1 MAWALFSAWE
11 KTGLVELARVFHQAG
26 IGLVA
31 TEGTANLLRN
41 AHLPVREVSEWT
53 GLPELFG
60 GRLKS
65 LHPKIHGGLLLPR
78 GRAQDEMQAQAHG
91 IEPIDYVVVRFYPFE
106 EKARDGSLRLEQVIE
121 YMDIGGPALV
131 RSAAKNFRWVTVLVD
146 PDDYRSVMDQV
157 ATMGATNLE
166 LRQRL
171 AAKALAL
178 TSYYDAKISQYLR
191 EHSFRK
197 EGPLWQKWALP
208 LNKAQELRYGEN
220 PHQRAALYG
229 DFWLHFQQLHGREL
243 SYNNI
248 LDASSGIQLVQ
259 EFGSVPA
266 IVIVKHTNPCGVGTG
281 TTLVEAW
288 EKAAR
293 TDPQALY
300 GGVII
305 SNQPV
310 DGSLARILAPVFHE
324 LLVAPGF
331 SPEALEILRR
341 KKNLRLLLNQWSPP
355 DTVSLEVRSA
365 IANSYLVQESD
376 SVTPKEEEFEVVSE
390 RSPSPEELQALR
402 FAWKVVKHVKSN
414 AIVFATSDRTLG
426 IGAGQMARIDAV
438 RIAAWKAREAGLSLE
453 GSVVASD
460 GFFPFPDGVIAAAEA
475 GATAIVQPGGS
486 IRDPDVLAAANARG
500 LAMVFT
506 RKRYFRH

>member
-1 MAWALFSAWE
+1 MAWALFSAWD

-26 IGLVA
+26 IGLLA
-31 TEGTANLLRN
+31 TEGTARLLRN

-65 LHPKIHGGLLLPR
+65 LHPKLHGGLLLPR
-78 GRAQDEMQAQAHG
+78 DNPKEEAQARAHG
-91 IEPIDYVVVRFYPFE
+91 MEPIDFVVVRFYPFE
-106 EKARDGSLRLEQVIE
+106 QAARNPSLGLEQVIE
-121 YMDIGGPALV
+121 YIDIGGPALV
-131 RSAAKNFRWVTVLVD
+131 RSASKNFRWVTVLVD
-146 PDDYRSVMDQV
+146 PDDYPLVMDQV
-157 ATMGATNLE
+157 ATMGSTNLE

-178 TSYYDAKISQYLR
+178 TSYYDGKIAQYLR
-191 EHSFRK
+191 ERSFRK
-197 EGPLWQKWALP
+197 EGPLWDCWALP
-208 LNKAQELRYGEN
+208 LSKGQDLRYGEN

-229 DFWLHFQQLHGREL
+229 DFWLYFQQLHGRDL

-248 LDASSGIQLVQ
+248 LDVGSGIELVQ
-259 EFGSVPA
+259 EFDSTA
-266 IVIVKHTNPCGVGTG
+266 ALVIIKHTNPCGVGTG
-281 TTLVEAW
+281 ANLEEAW

-300 GGVII
+300 GGVIVV
-305 SNQPV
+305 NRAV
-310 DGSLARILAPVFHE
+310 EEGLARTLSPVFHE
-324 LLVAPGF
+324 LLVAPEF
-331 SPEALEILRR
+331 SPEALEVLKR
-341 KKNLRLLLNQWSPP
+341 KKNLRLLLNQWKKPREA
-355 DTVSLEVRSA
+355 SLEIRSV
-365 IANSYLVQESD
+365 IGESYLVQESD
-376 SVTPKEEEFEVVSE
+376 PALTQEETFEVVSQ
-390 RSPSPEELQALR
+390 RAPTSEEWEALR

-414 AIVFATSDRTLG
+414 AIVFARADRTLG

-460 GFFPFPDGVIAAAEA
+460 AFFPFRDGILAAADA
-475 GATAIVQPGGS
+475 GATAVIQPGGS
-486 IRDPDVLAAANARG
+486 IRDAEVLEAANQRG

-506 RKRYFRH
+506 KRRYFRH